1 MNTPLLTIKN
11 LDTWYSSEKKVLW
24 SLSLELTEHEVV
36 GLIGLNGAGKT
47 TFLKVLSGL
56 LTTFS
61 SAPGPAWRPPGPGWP

>member
-1 MNTPLLTIKN
+1 MNTPLLTIKI
-11 LDTWYSSEKKVLW
+11 LDTWYSSEKKVLR
-24 SLSLELTEHEVV
+24 SLSLELAEHEVV

-61 SAPGPAWRPPGPGWP
+61 SDGIRGQFFSVFYFS